1 MVQTPVGV
9 RCRECA
15 GLRRLPTFDVRPGDL
30 ARAVGAGALVAVAI
44 GLAWGFVYHQLSLCI
59 GGFCLG
65 LHYIVLLLAATVIGE
80 AVSIAVNR
88 KRGTTLGVVAV
99 ICVALC
105 VAASVMVSRVY
116 RQPQS
121 AFSIVFDLIVLAF
134 AFVTAYRRASP

>member
-1 MVQTPVGV
+1 
-9 RCRECA
+9 
-15 GLRRLPTFDVRPGDL
+15 
-30 ARAVGAGALVAVAI
+30 
-44 GLAWGFVYHQLSLCI
+44 LSLCI

-99 ICVALC
+99 VCVALC

-121 AFSIVFDLIVLAF
+121 AFSIVFDLIVLAL